1 MASEQISQFADEP
14 VIPDA
19 VFDYTEDLHAQS
31 VPVVIDN
38 GETSLISSI

>member
-1 MASEQISQFADEP
+1 MESERITQFEDQP

-19 VFDYTEDLHAQS
+19 VFDYTEELHMQS

-38 GETSLISSI
+38 GKTLSSYF

>member
-1 MASEQISQFADEP
+1 MESEHINQFEDQP

-19 VFDYTEDLHAQS
+19 VFDYTEELHMQS

-38 GETSLISSI
+38 GKTSSSYF